1 MITTERKE
9 RNKKTQEITQNKNKE
24 RRQMDIKKRQE
35 LENKRRIKT
44 KSQIDRDT

>member
-24 RRQMDIKKRQE
+24 RRQRDIKKRQE
-35 LENKRRIKT
+35 LKNKRRK
-44 KSQIDRDT
+44 